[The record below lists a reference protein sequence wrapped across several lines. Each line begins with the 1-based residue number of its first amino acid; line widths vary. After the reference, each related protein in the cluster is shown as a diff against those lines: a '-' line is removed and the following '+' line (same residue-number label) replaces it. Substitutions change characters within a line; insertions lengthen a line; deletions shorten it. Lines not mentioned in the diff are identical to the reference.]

1 LNKKLFLAIGRKS
14 SKSKD
19 ERILELEEE
28 NRKLKLE
35 RIEYMEENV
44 ILKKSVS
51 IILKKP
57 LL

>member
-1 LNKKLFLAIGRKS
+1 LNKKLFLAIDRKS

-35 RIEYMEENV
+35 RIEYMEEN
-44 ILKKSVS
+44 
-51 IILKKP
+51 II
-57 LL
+57 